1 VAGAHSRSSRRDR
14 SHAVED
20 LEPTRRDPEG
30 SDPDRDYGE
39 IFRARPADD
48 PAPPSP
54 PIGLPTAF
62 SSSSFRAQSPG
73 HDAGPGLGRA
83 ASGRS
88 ATLAPPPPAPTA
100 PRPGSGDTG
109 ATRTGS
115 GLPGPLPVA
124 PRAPHALSGPQALAV
139 PPAAP
144 ARPATPTPR
153 PGGPTGPGRAPGPGG
168 GAPAAPRR
176 PAGPLPPAGPGG
188 RPATPPAAPP
198 GRPVPA
204 GPAPAGP
211 ASGAP
216 ARSDPTG
223 ATARAGAPVRPGA
236 RPAGPGTGSAP
247 RPATG
252 PGAGSGPRPTTA
264 SAPGALASAP
274 GVPASVPGG
283 PATPP
288 GAPPRPS
295 NGAPARPA
303 PGERPGP
310 AKPSHGGPVSPA
322 AGSAAPTGAR
332 PVGPPARTPDGTAIA
347 PAVEDASDRADREHV
362 DRSGD
367 AGAQPTGSTTT
378 TARPTSTGS
387 TTTTARPTSTGRRAN
402 GVPQSAQTRAER
414 RAAGRD
420 GLTRAAGHSRAGTR
434 STRPG
439 TRSTARATTRHGADR
454 AAEERPAPPR
464 GRAAAAVA
472 SLVVAVAAKVRHWPG
487 GEHVV
492 AAGHWV
498 DEHWQ
503 AYLDGKDVASLT
515 AAARLW
521 RRRRRTGYA
530 LLATTIG
537 VPLLSVAL
545 GWLFISV
552 PNADSAVE
560 SQLNTVSF
568 SDGSLLAR
576 VAPGEQGNRQKVSI
590 AQIPLPVQRAV
601 LSAEDRTFYT
611 NSGFDIGGIVH
622 AAFKQITGGAGGGS
636 TITQQYVKNAMVG
649 DEHSYFR
656 KFRELIISAKITQE
670 YSKDQVLEDYLN
682 SIYLGRGAYG
692 IQAASQAYF
701 NKSVEQL
708 TPAEGAM
715 IAGLIQAPSQWDPA
729 VNLEGSQRRWNYVM
743 EGMVSSGWLSPAD
756 RAAAHFPTVAPPR
769 KAVNGVP
776 DDARGHIYSAVK
788 DELGTLGIDEDA
800 LVTEGLQI
808 QTTIDPKAQQEAID
822 AVHEEMKGKPANL
835 RTAAVSVDPRTGD
848 VLSYFGGDNGAGL
861 DYAQVS
867 KQAGSTFK
875 PFVMLAALEHDPPI
889 GISTQFNGQ
898 QIPGRT
904 VRNVE
909 GADCSSCSLKQA
921 MTLSNNVVFTAL
933 GNEVGPQAVANAA
946 HQAGIGAKLDNPNS
960 GIALGNV
967 EVTPLEM
974 AGAYATFANDGI
986 YQKPHLV
993 QKVTTASGEVL
1004 YDHAA
1009 PQGEPRVDPKVARNV
1024 TEAMS
1029 DVPTY
1034 DGASLSGGR
1043 PAVGKTGTVQSHVEN
1058 QNNDA
1063 WMVGY
1068 TPSLVASVWVGTDDN
1083 TPIQYGDGRPIY
1095 GHGIPS
1101 DIWQKFMDGATQGTP
1116 KQTFGQF
1123 VPVAGTDPGETA
1135 TGEGQQAGTT
1145 SASPTT
1151 TSKPSRDPAAT
1162 TKPSAGATPTSA
1174 PAVPTPAVPPAAAT
1188 PAPAP
1193 APAAAPPAVQAP
1205 AEAPADEPATG

>member
-1 VAGAHSRSSRRDR
+1 M
-14 SHAVED
+14 
-20 LEPTRRDPEG
+20 
-30 SDPDRDYGE
+30 
-39 IFRARPADD
+39 
-48 PAPPSP
+48 
-54 PIGLPTAF
+54 
-62 SSSSFRAQSPG
+62 
-73 HDAGPGLGRA
+73 
-83 ASGRS
+83 
-88 ATLAPPPPAPTA
+88 
-100 PRPGSGDTG
+100 
-109 ATRTGS
+109 
-115 GLPGPLPVA
+115 
-124 PRAPHALSGPQALAV
+124 
-139 PPAAP
+139 
-144 ARPATPTPR
+144 
-153 PGGPTGPGRAPGPGG
+153 
-168 GAPAAPRR
+168 
-176 PAGPLPPAGPGG
+176 
-188 RPATPPAAPP
+188 
-198 GRPVPA
+198 
-204 GPAPAGP
+204 
-211 ASGAP
+211 
-216 ARSDPTG
+216 
-223 ATARAGAPVRPGA
+223 
-236 RPAGPGTGSAP
+236 
-247 RPATG
+247 
-252 PGAGSGPRPTTA
+252 
-264 SAPGALASAP
+264 
-274 GVPASVPGG
+274 
-283 PATPP
+283 
-288 GAPPRPS
+288 
-295 NGAPARPA
+295 
-303 PGERPGP
+303 
-310 AKPSHGGPVSPA
+310 
-322 AGSAAPTGAR
+322 
-332 PVGPPARTPDGTAIA
+332 
-347 PAVEDASDRADREHV
+347 
-362 DRSGD
+362 
-367 AGAQPTGSTTT
+367 
-378 TARPTSTGS
+378 
-387 TTTTARPTSTGRRAN
+387 
-402 GVPQSAQTRAER
+402 
-414 RAAGRD
+414 
-420 GLTRAAGHSRAGTR
+420 
-434 STRPG
+434 
-439 TRSTARATTRHGADR
+439 
-454 AAEERPAPPR
+454 
-464 GRAAAAVA
+464 
-472 SLVVAVAAKVRHWPG
+472 AAKVRHWPG
-487 GEHVV
+487 GERLV

-498 DEHWQ
+498 DDHVQ
-503 AYLDGKDVASLT
+503 TYLDGKDVASLT
-515 AAARLW
+515 TSARLW
-521 RRRRRTGYA
+521 RRRRRAGYA
-530 LLATTIG
+530 LLATAIG
-537 VPLLSVAL
+537 APVLSLAL
-545 GWLFISV
+545 GWLFIPV
-552 PNADSAVE
+552 PNADAAVE

-568 SDGSLLAR
+568 SDGSVLAR

-590 AQIPLPVQRAV
+590 AQIPLPVQHAV

-611 NSGFDIGGIVH
+611 NSGFDLTGIMH
-622 AAFKQITGGAGGGS
+622 AALKQVTGGAGGGS

-708 TPAEGAM
+708 SPAEGAV

-729 VNLEGSQRRWNYVM
+729 VNLDGSQRRWNYVM

-756 RAAAHFPTVAPPR
+756 RAAARFPTVAPPR
-769 KAVNGVP
+769 KTASGIP

-808 QTTIDPKAQQEAID
+808 QTTIDPKAQQDAID
-822 AVHEEMKGKPANL
+822 AVHAQMKGKPANL

-861 DYAQVS
+861 DYAQVQ

-889 GISTQFNGQ
+889 GISTQFDGQ
-898 QIPGRT
+898 QVPGKT

-974 AGAYATFANDGI
+974 AGAYATFANDGV

-1009 PQGEPRVDPKVARNV
+1009 PQGEPRIDAKVARNV

-1083 TPIQYGDGRPIY
+1083 TPIRYADGRPIY

-1101 DIWQKFMDGATQGTP
+1101 DIWQTFMDGATQGTP

-1135 TGEGQQAGTT
+1135 TGEGQQASSTT
-1145 SASPTT
+1145 ASPTT
-1151 TSKPSRDPAAT
+1151 TSKPSKSGDTPA
-1162 TKPSAGATPTSA
+1162 KPTAGAVPTSA
-1174 PAVPTPAVPPAAAT
+1174 PAVPTAAPPAAAT
-1188 PAPAP
+1188 PAPAAP
-1193 APAAAPPAVQAP
+1193 APAAQQPAAPAQAP
-1205 AEAPADEPATG
+1205 AEAPAAEPAETG